1 MFRCDYVVTTEN
13 RKGKQ
18 NHCQDRVGGGSN
30 RKQNCRV
37 QVSQQENRKGGL
49 PREWRKINRE
59 ENGS

>member
-1 MFRCDYVVTTEN
+1 MVTTEN

-30 RKQNCRV
+30 RKQNRRV